1 MDVVVAPR
9 PKQRGQR
16 AVKVEADSASS
27 TADDDR
33 VVAVEELMP
42 FLPGWCF
49 AGSCLQ
55 VWACD
60 TTVTCFVLL
69 GDI

>member
-27 TADDDR
+27 TADGDR
-33 VVAVEELMP
+33 VVAVVEMMP

-55 VWACD
+55 V
-60 TTVTCFVLL
+60 
-69 GDI
+69 